1 MITFLTS
8 SPTGALDGSYVVDGL
23 DTSNAFTDNL
33 KKYWKENARVLMI
46 TAFPSEHAA
55 SDQMT
60 GFFRDAAVKAGL
72 SVSCFDL
79 WDDRSCDTSREALLS
94 YDVIFLGGGHVPTQN
109 AFFKKLFLRENI
121 QDFDGIVIGI
131 SAGSMNAADIV
142 YAQPEE
148 DGEATDPSYQ
158 RWITGL
164 ALTDINVLPHYNMVH
179 DYYKDG
185 MHLFREITCPD
196 SEGHKFLA
204 LADGS
209 YLMITPE
216 ETKVYGNAW
225 KLFPDRIEQ
234 ICHTGEYK
242 KLT

>member
-23 DTSNAFTDNL
+23 DSSNSFTDNL
-33 KKYWKENARVLMI
+33 KKYWKKNARVLMI
-46 TAFPSEHAA
+46 TAFPSAHEA

-60 GFFRDAAVKAGL
+60 EFFRDVTVKAGL

-79 WDDRSCDTSREALLS
+79 WDDRTCDTSGETLNS
-94 YDVIFLGGGHVPTQN
+94 YDVIILGGGHVPTQN
-109 AFFKKLFLRENI
+109 DFFQKLSLKEKIRG
-121 QDFDGIVIGI
+121 FDGIVIGI

-148 DGEATDPSYQ
+148 DGEAADPSYQ
-158 RWITGL
+158 RWIPGL

-185 MHLFREITCPD
+185 MHLFRDITCPD
-196 SEGHKFLA
+196 SDGHKFLA

-225 KLFPDRIEQ
+225 KIYPDRIEQ
-234 ICHTGEYK
+234 ICHTGESK
-242 KLT
+242 KL